1 MQMLDAGCRTL
12 DYGVLRALELLEC
25 WCFWSFGVAGVFGAF
40 EFDVVAEFGA
50 WTELARR
57 KGRRGGDKVR

>member
-1 MQMLDAGCRTL
+1 VEMLDAGCRTL

-50 WTELARR
+50 
-57 KGRRGGDKVR
+57 